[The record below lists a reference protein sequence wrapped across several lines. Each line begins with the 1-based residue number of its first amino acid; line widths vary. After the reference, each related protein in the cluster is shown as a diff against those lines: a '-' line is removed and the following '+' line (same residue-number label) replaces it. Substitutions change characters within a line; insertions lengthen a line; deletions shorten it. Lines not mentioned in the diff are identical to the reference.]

1 MGNTTSLTGGMNSTS
16 QPLSLA
22 AAAGV
27 AEAHRRET
35 LPRLRRLWAYY
46 RNPMT
51 PGGGGRAYRMAQEAG
66 LPARFA
72 RDGLLRDDRARGAR
86 EVVIE
91 NDIGWRVHSMVD
103 FLLGKPVRVL
113 STAPEAALRERV
125 ESFLDRVWEQSG
137 GIGLLQDVALLGHVY
152 GYVDLIVRVDAGAL
166 VAAARAGGLAS
177 AAAAVRIEVVE
188 PGRGA
193 PVQSPRDFRELD
205 GYVLWRE
212 AEPRATGA
220 LARLLP
226 AWAAPVAKEHTL
238 ELLTRDG
245 WEVYERGE
253 LVERRPSV
261 AGELQV
267 VHIQNIAQPFRYEGL
282 SEVEPLI
289 PLQDELNTRLSDR
302 AARVTMQSFRMYLAR
317 GIDGFEKGPVGPGV
331 VWSSDNPH
339 ASIEAIGGDAA
350 SPSEESHIREIRD
363 AMDKASAVPPL
374 ASGVV
379 QAKIGSLSSANA
391 LRVTLMGV
399 LAKTARKR
407 VTYGAGIARA
417 SWLALTAAH
426 EAGVLDVPTSQRGL
440 RVHWPDPLP
449 TDEIEQVRAA
459 KVKVELGV
467 PSERVLAE
475 LGYAATDEG
484 IAG

>member
-1 MGNTTSLTGGMNSTS
+1 MSSIHSTAGQS
-16 QPLSLA
+16 LSLA
-22 AAAGV
+22 HASKV
-27 AEAHRRET
+27 AEGHRRDT
-35 LPRLRRLWAYY
+35 LPRLKRLWAYY

-51 PGGGGRAYRMAQEAG
+51 PGGPGRAYRLAQEAG

-72 RDGLLRDDRARGAR
+72 ADGLLRDDRARGAR
-86 EVVIE
+86 ELVIE

-113 STAPEAALRERV
+113 STAADATLRERIGA
-125 ESFLDRVWEQSG
+125 FLDAVWEKSG

-166 VAAARAGGLAS
+166 AAAARAGGLAS

-188 PGRGA
+188 PSRGA
-193 PVQSPRDFRELD
+193 PVPSPRDFRDLE
-205 GYVLWRE
+205 GYVLWQD
-212 AEPRATGA
+212 EPPPAAQARAGLST
-220 LARLLP
+220 LIP
-226 AWAAPVAKEHTL
+226 AWGGMGARERTL
-238 ELLTRDG
+238 ELLTRDA

-253 LVERRPSV
+253 LVERRPSI
-261 AGELQV
+261 AGELPV

-282 SEVEPLI
+282 GEVEPLI

-417 SWLALTAAH
+417 SWLALAAAH
-426 EAGVLDVPTSQRGL
+426 EAGVLDVPEPQRGL

-449 TDEIEQVRAA
+449 TDETEQVRAA
-459 KVKVELGV
+459 KLKVELGV

-475 LGYAATDEG
+475 LGYAAKDEG

>member
-1 MGNTTSLTGGMNSTS
+1 
-16 QPLSLA
+16 
-22 AAAGV
+22 
-27 AEAHRRET
+27 
-35 LPRLRRLWAYY
+35 
-46 RNPMT
+46 
-51 PGGGGRAYRMAQEAG
+51 MA
-66 LPARFA
+66 
-72 RDGLLRDDRARGAR
+72 
-86 EVVIE
+86 
-91 NDIGWRVHSMVD
+91 
-103 FLLGKPVRVL
+103 
-113 STAPEAALRERV
+113 
-125 ESFLDRVWEQSG
+125 
-137 GIGLLQDVALLGHVY
+137 
-152 GYVDLIVRVDAGAL
+152 
-166 VAAARAGGLAS
+166 AAARAGGLAS

-193 PVQSPRDFRELD
+193 PVPSARDFRDLD

-212 AEPRATGA
+212 AAPPSRDG

-226 AWAAPVAKEHTL
+226 AWAAPAPREHTL

-253 LVERRPSV
+253 LVERRPSI
-261 AGELQV
+261 AGELPV

-331 VWSSDNPH
+331 VWSTDNPH
-339 ASIEAIGGDAA
+339 ASIEAIGGDSS
-350 SPSEESHIREIRD
+350 SPSEEAHIRELRD
-363 AMDKASAVPPL
+363 ALDKASAVPPL

-391 LRVTLMGV
+391 LRITLMGV

-417 SWLALTAAH
+417 SWLALAAAH
-426 EAGVLDVPTSQRGL
+426 EAGVLDVPEAQRGL

-449 TDEIEQVRAA
+449 PDEAEQVRAA
-459 KVKVELGV
+459 KGKVELGV

-475 LGYAATDEG
+475 LGYTATDEG